1 MSITTSPDPLSS
13 SIVFYQ
19 PYYVTFTAGTYLENA
34 GTYVYTTDWAVTQQ
48 VFIGGSTDASIDW
61 IDLSVRTS
69 PFVRQK
75 TINIT
80 GGAYPAGHL
89 NSGRTIRIDWS
100 YSSSYSTTSTFT
112 VPQLSGATTYN
123 LAPSGSLIF
132 TSNATAISG
141 LPLIT
146 ISLSDDIWNTPSTK
160 GLSISITAPP
170 PPNNYLAQATIDQ
183 NPGSSV
189 FVVDVPDGFST
200 SFAKTVEESLGHP
213 PPFTVPISSLKG
225 DGVTVV
231 STYNWI
237 LDFVYPSVSVTPAL
251 DTLNAYQP
259 FSHTFYVGSIFQIT
273 VTQTS
278 DLLDYFTTADGI
290 ITLSSA
296 RGITTPGTYN
306 FTIKTYDGT
315 LLVGTTSYSLTVSL
329 PPSITVNG
337 PTTAFYKYEPFTTTF
352 SLPDPTSLTLRYSKT
367 SGDLRTII
375 TQVSPSYLSMAGTF
389 QTTTTDPYSLIVE
402 ELDPDGVVLSTFSSL
417 VTVGNGRFYPPV
429 SNQNYQLYQ
438 FENISN
444 TLGSNPVF
452 STKTPINFIYSDVS
466 LPIGLSF
473 SNIDSNT
480 YVLKGT
486 PSISNAQRNFQIFGS
501 NSTTG
506 KIVST
511 TISINVNGQ
520 IVRVTP
526 TSATATGLTVGTP
539 ITPITFTSILPTTIY
554 AYTFDYT
561 WDTLP
566 GGLVFTD
573 INSNVVSPG
582 FRPSDPSLTIVLSGT
597 PTQAG
602 ASTLASSPSYQV
614 RLTGTRGDQTGAK
627 ISGSSLIGFSFN
639 ETVLISSSIST
650 NLYEQIPLT
659 ITDSTLTPN
668 TYFYSG
674 LYPTSTL
681 TVDSLPTGLS
691 LAPSGSNYYLTGTPT
706 VPGSNSYT
714 FRATNTNGISTSI
727 QVPIEIKP
735 DTPTFISPTPTSGTA
750 YTLIVSRPVSLDYTI
765 VFSATSPLTTTIY
778 PITYSTSIDL
788 TAYGLTVS
796 TVGTTYVISGIP
808 TSTLAGQT
816 ITITA
821 TDRIG
826 KTATTTIYLTI
837 NQDVFTWPSYTPVY
851 YQNRKITSYQIVVS
865 TASGRSIQSFSSTN
879 MPAGLAISPI
889 GTITGTPT
897 GTTSGTFSIFATT
910 GYASPATATQTF
922 TFTLIQDN
930 ILTVQV
936 HDSDPFTT
944 IFSNVYFNSIIYSS
958 NAIVNPTYTISLY
971 PNQVSPVPTLTLD
984 SSGNLSGNFTGVT
997 PYSVYSA
1004 GVTATYGYVTGNTAI
1019 CLTFS
1024 NAPTPNLAIG
1034 YSFGGSNYI
1043 ANTSSYV
1050 YQVTS
1055 SGTKLS
1061 NAQVWTDSGIPPE
1074 SASTNIS
1081 RDVSSIGSN
1090 FVALTGTKVYDGT
1103 YNLTTQSIDW
1113 DIQNYYVAYSAL
1125 GIGNDGGNTWLIVSQ
1140 AGPGYV
1146 YNITKT
1152 TGDSWSQT
1160 TAYIVQGRV
1169 NTSVYLTSPAIIK
1182 YIGANFV
1189 LASGSNIVYSNP
1201 ANDLWNLTSFNQ
1213 FNVSNIGISNT
1224 TAVAVGGSVSSGSP
1238 ISIST
1243 DSGNSWS
1250 QVTITS
1256 PANLIRSGSSPT
1268 FADILY
1274 ANGTWVMCG
1283 VDNASSNF
1291 VAYTTDSSL
1300 TTWNL
1305 YIPAT
1310 NWSSNIAWNSINFNG
1325 NAWEIGGVYDFNNGT
1340 TGTKASRFLSVPV
1353 GTWPPAT
1360 YTIFSNTLFSNTG
1373 STSSGSA
1380 YSGLARVNRFVSSLF
1395 SNGPAVPQLV
1405 FIPVNSDLSF
1415 VSPTQSNFLLYQ
1427 YVPYTFQ
1434 FSVVPKTEFIYYYCT
1449 DPPIGFEFQLDSE
1462 GKVAT
1467 LTGIPPV
1474 NNTSSTIT
1482 TYAKTLTKSTLKFT
1496 ISLQTIFPFFVNPQ
1510 VGAGAYTAIL
1520 RNEVEASAAQNARDN
1535 RTFPQVDP
1543 LAGPFMA
1550 PRAPDVTTP
1559 NDCFLKLCRK
1569 PCPTCHSM

>member
-1 MSITTSPDPLSS
+1 MSITTYPDPVPAT
-13 SIVFYQ
+13 IVYYE
-19 PYYVTFTAGTYLENA
+19 PYYVSFTGGTYTESP
-34 GTYVYTTDWAVTQQ
+34 GTPFYTTNWAVQNEA
-48 VFIGGSTDASIDW
+48 VVSGSTISW
-61 IDLSVRTS
+61 RDLSIRSS
-69 PFVRQK
+69 PSRFQK

-80 GGAYPAGHL
+80 GGAYPSGYL
-89 NSGRTIRIDWS
+89 NGSRTITIAWT
-100 YSSSYSTTSTFT
+100 YTGTTQTTSTFT
-112 VPQLSGATTYN
+112 LPDLSGAVTYN
-123 LAPSGSLIF
+123 LYPSSSVTF
-132 TSNATAISG
+132 TSNANAISG
-141 LPLIT
+141 LPLMV
-146 ISLSDDIWNTPSTK
+146 ISLSDDIWSGPIAP
-160 GLSISITAPP
+160 LSITITAPNT
-170 PPNNYLAQATIDQ
+170 PNSYTAQSQLEYALG
-183 NPGSSV
+183 NSV
-189 FVVDVPDGFST
+189 YELDIPDGFT
-200 SFAKTVEESLGHP
+200 PELAQQLQTAFNQGN
-213 PPFTVPISSLKG
+213 PITAPIRSLKG
-225 DGVTVV
+225 DRTTVV
-231 STYNWI
+231 GTYNWI
-237 LDFVYPSVSVTPAL
+237 LYFVYPTISVTPTL
-251 DTLNAYQP
+251 STLNAYQP
-259 FSHTFYVGSIFQIT
+259 FSYLFSARGFQL
-273 VTQTS
+273 VLAASS
-278 DLLDYFTTADGI
+278 DLSDLFTTDGTI
-290 ITLSSA
+290 LTLSSTT
-296 RGITTPGTYN
+296 GITTPATYN
-306 FTIKTYDGT
+306 FSIYMYYGNT
-315 LLVGTTSYSLTVSL
+315 LLSTTPYSLVISL
-329 PPSITVNG
+329 PPSITITG
-337 PTTAFYKYEPFTTTF
+337 DIPTTLYKYEPFATTF
-352 SLPDPTSLTLRYSKT
+352 SLPDPTSLTLRYSKS
-367 SGDLRTII
+367 SGDIKTLI
-375 TQVSPSYLSMAGTF
+375 TQVSPSYLEFTGTF
-389 QTTTTDPYSLIVE
+389 QTTTTDPYSLIIE
-402 ELDPDGVVLSTFSSL
+402 ELDPSSNVLSTYSTS
-417 VTVGNGRFYPPV
+417 VTVGNGRFYPPA
-429 SNQNYQLYQ
+429 SNQNYQFYQ
-438 FENISN
+438 YENISN

-452 STKTPINFIYSDVS
+452 ATQTPINFIYSDVT

-486 PSISNAQRNFQIFGS
+486 PSISNAQRNFQVFGS
-501 NSTTG
+501 NSTNG
-506 KIVST
+506 RIVST
-511 TISINVNGQ
+511 SISIKVNSQ
-520 IVRVTP
+520 LVRVAP
-526 TSATATGLTVGTP
+526 SAATASSLNVGTP
-539 ITPITFTSILPTTIY
+539 MTPITFTSVAPTTIY
-554 AYTFDYT
+554 AYTFQYT

-566 GGLVFTD
+566 DGFVFTD
-573 INSNVVSPG
+573 INSNVVSSG
-582 FRPSDPSLTIVLSGT
+582 FVPSDSNFSIVLSGT
-597 PTQAG
+597 PTQTA
-602 ASTLASSPSYQV
+602 ANTLASNPSYQV
-614 RLTGTRGDQTGAK
+614 RLTGTRADQTGAR

-639 ETVLISSSIST
+639 ETLLISSSVSS
-650 NLYEQIPLT
+650 NLYEQIAFTPST
-659 ITDSTLTPN
+659 ITLTPT
-668 TYFYSG
+668 TYFYTG
-674 LYPTSTL
+674 TYPTATL
-681 TVDSLPTGLS
+681 TADSLPTGLS
-691 LAPSGSNYYLTGTPT
+691 LASNGTYYLAGTPT
-706 VPGSNSYT
+706 IPDSNTYT
-714 FRATNTNGISTSI
+714 FRATNTNGTSTSI
-727 QVPIEIKP
+727 QLPIEIKSDVP
-735 DTPTFISPTPTSGTA
+735 SFISPTPTSGTA
-750 YTLIVSRPVSLDYTI
+750 YTLIVSRPVSLDYTSI
-765 VFSATSPLTTTIY
+765 VFSATSPLTTPLY
-778 PITYSTSIDL
+778 PITYSSSVDL
-788 TAYGLTVS
+788 TAYGLSVA

-808 TSTLAGQT
+808 TSTLSAQT

-826 KTATTTIYLTI
+826 KTATTNIYLTI
-837 NQDVFTWPSYTPVY
+837 NQDVFTWPTYSPIY
-851 YQNRKITSYQIVVS
+851 YQSRKLAPYQMVVS
-865 TASGRSIQSFSSTN
+865 TASGRAIQTFSSTN
-879 MPAGLAISPI
+879 LPAGLSISPVGI
-889 GTITGTPT
+889 ITGTPT
-897 GTTSGTFSIFATT
+897 GTSSGSFSVFATT
-910 GYASPATATQTF
+910 GYASPSTATQTF
-922 TFTLIQDN
+922 VFTMIPDN

-944 IFSNVYFNSIIYSS
+944 IFSNIYFNSIIYSS

-971 PNQVSPVPTLTLD
+971 PTQSAPVPVLTLT
-984 SSGNLSGNFTGVT
+984 SSGNLSGDFTGVT

-1004 GVTATYGYVTGNTAI
+1004 DVTATYGSVTGNASI

-1024 NAPTPNLAIG
+1024 NAPTPNLAIA
-1034 YSFGGSNYI
+1034 YSSGGSNYV

-1050 YQVTS
+1050 YQATS

-1113 DIQNYYVAYSAL
+1113 NIQNYFVAYSAL
-1125 GIGNDGGNTWLIVSQ
+1125 GMGNDGGNTWLIVTQ

-1169 NTSVYLTSPAIIK
+1169 NTSVYLTSPATIK

-1340 TGTKASRFLSVPV
+1340 SGTKASRFLSVPV

-1373 STSSGSA
+1373 PIGSGSV

-1482 TYAKTLTKSTLKFT
+1482 AYAKTLTKSTSKFT
-1496 ISLQTIFPFFVNPQ
+1496 ISLQTIFPFFVHPQ
-1510 VGAGAYTAIL
+1510 VGAAAYTAIL
-1520 RNEVEASAAQNARDN
+1520 RNQVEASASQNARDN
-1535 RTFPQVDP
+1535 RTFPEEDVLP
-1543 LAGPFMA
+1543 GPFMG
-1550 PRAPDVTTP
+1550 PRAPDVVTAP
-1559 NDCFLKLCRK
+1559 NCLLKLCKK